1 MRDRGFRGRGSYV
14 IATELDLLN
23 CRNIWPKCLEKAAD
37 VQMVSVYDL
46 RKSIKEDDDSI
57 DASQAFTELH

>member
-1 MRDRGFRGRGSYV
+1 MRDRGFRGRGSSV

-23 CRNIWPKCLEKAAD
+23 CRDIWPECLKRLQD

-46 RKSIKEDDDSI
+46 RRSVKEDDDSI
-57 DASQAFTELH
+57 DASQAFTELQ